1 MHHIKPMKLF
11 SSIVTCAVFGST
23 MAVSALPESKSN
35 PINPKLPDCMTGL
48 RNGFLVN
55 QQTGQPMMFARCQV
69 MRMASIGQLE
79 NMFAVVKA

>member
-35 PINPKLPDCMTGL
+35 PINPNLPDCMTGL

-55 QQTGQPMMFARCQV
+55 QETGQPMMTARCQDYED
-69 MRMASIGQLE
+69 GQYWTVGE
-79 NMFAVVKA
+79 YVRSR